1 MYIIL
6 VRDLGMDIDVSQLQS
21 AWESEKQKK
30 NKINY
35 TELILNLT
43 LLIHFSF
50 SLNGKKDI
58 LSEYICPDV
67 MHNKKKGALNHI

>member
-50 SLNGKKDI
+50 SLNGKKI
-58 LSEYICPDV
+58 
-67 MHNKKKGALNHI
+67 